1 MNSLNLLKK
10 FYKTFLKY
18 KKFTFIFFLILFL
31 IYPVIYRYYHSKV
44 QYYNFTLEFDN
55 ILKYQDR
62 LLSINFDVMTYSA
75 ERDVEQT
82 IENLSIY
89 NDSISVKCK
98 PLRYRIEC
106 SAKYKIL
113 RDKENNYTAI
123 LINNTLN
130 DFYYSFMEEYK
141 QKIQDDIKINES
153 KAERLNNDMNRNI
166 EMMNEYDQNAQ
177 DFINSMFLFERTYLS
192 TIEEIN
198 KKIRNYKKLL
208 TRIDHNI
215 DIFYS
220 KNTIER
226 NLVNQHYNYFA
237 NLGIIIIGFAMYVF
251 GTLMVIS

>member
-1 MNSLNLLKK
+1 M
-10 FYKTFLKY
+10 
-18 KKFTFIFFLILFL
+18 
-31 IYPVIYRYYHSKV
+31 
-44 QYYNFTLEFDN
+44 
-55 ILKYQDR
+55 
-62 LLSINFDVMTYSA
+62 
-75 ERDVEQT
+75 
-82 IENLSIY
+82 IY

-166 EMMNEYDQNAQ
+166 KMMNEYDQNAQ

-198 KKIRNYKKLL
+198 KKIRNYEKLL
-208 TRIDHNI
+208 TRIDRNI
-215 DIFYS
+215 DIFYK